1 MKIVPLSISL
11 VLLCSFAFA
20 FDNVLLISIDTL
32 RADHLSC
39 YGSQEVKTPNIDSL
53 ARSGVLFKNV
63 VTPAPFTLPAHVS
76 MMTGLIPPAHG
87 VADNG
92 GFYLD
97 PNVTTLAEMFHS
109 KGLRTGAFIGAFPL
123 DSRFGLDQGF

>member
-1 MKIVPLSISL
+1 MRILVILGLSLL
-11 VLLCSFAFA
+11 VCTSAAA

-32 RADHLSC
+32 RSDHLGC
-39 YGSQEVKTPNIDSL
+39 YGSTKVKTPNIDSL

-63 VTPAPFTLPAHVS
+63 VSPAPFTLPSHVS

-87 VADNG
+87 VHDNG

-97 PNVTTLAEMFHS
+97 QKIYTLGGSF
-109 KGLRTGAFIGAFPL
+109 
-123 DSRFGLDQGF
+123 